1 MGKTR
6 EEDGRLCQ
14 PWEIYLEMSSRRLG
28 TCEYMPKTKGASNNK
43 KAERALLNER
53 VRSTNNTLNMLK
65 SQRDTCIEQL
75 ERVFN
80 EEWMARCKEFI
91 EVGRER
97 QHFKTLKRQKEKFER
112 LLYKK
117 QIREG
122 KHTGMH
128 GVHIGNH
135 SNSTRQNN
143 TCCVHVE
150 RNENNR
156 KQSLPSISCV
166 EDGSR
171 EKESLSSNSHVK
183 DGSREGDRGRENT
196 WVKNLSSIPLTKDQI
211 KALAHSPNYAIF
223 PRSPPV
229 GEYIVAIENA
239 CNQLQ
244 QGKAEELLGEIKA
257 VLKKIHP
264 PKFNITREER
274 KAIKELRRDKTRMI
288 LTADKGVSMV
298 VMDRDDY
305 NQKADALLQQ
315 PAYRPIPNAPTNKY
329 KTKLIA
335 LLKSIKTEDGIN
347 ESTYKRLYPT
357 GAGSPKFYGL
367 PKIHKEGIPLRPI
380 VSSIGA
386 ATYSTSKELSR
397 ILKPLVGKSP
407 HHIQNNQDFMEHL
420 KDIQLG
426 PDEVMVSYDVRALF
440 TSVPIQPALKVI
452 EKLLNE
458 DPDLQKRTLST
469 KQIMDLLEFCLRS
482 TYFTYR
488 GKFYEQVEELP
499 WALPSAQLWLISIL
513 RILK

>member
-1 MGKTR
+1 MAVFANH
-6 EEDGRLCQ
+6 
-14 PWEIYLEMSSRRLG
+14 RRFTLRCLAEG
-28 TCEYMPKTKGASNNK
+28 LVPVSIHLKQNIRTPKGLQIIK

-53 VRSTNNTLNMLK
+53 VRSINNTLNMLK

-91 EVGRER
+91 EVRRER
-97 QHFKTLKRQKEKFER
+97 QHFKTLNRQKEKFER

-117 QIREG
+117 KIREG
-122 KHTGMH
+122 EHTGMH

-143 TCCVHVE
+143 TCHVHVE
-150 RNENNR
+150 RTENNR
-156 KQSLPSISCV
+156 EESLSSISHV

-171 EKESLSSNSHVK
+171 EEESLSGCSHVK

-211 KALAHSPNYAIF
+211 KTLAHSPNYAIV

-244 QGKAEELLGEIKA
+244 QGKAEELRREIKA

-264 PKFNITREER
+264 PKFNITREE
-274 KAIKELRRDKTRMI
+274 KKVIEKLRRDKTRTI
-288 LTADKGVSMV
+288 WTTDKGVSMV

-315 PAYRPIPNAPTNKY
+315 PAYRPIPNDPTNKY

-335 LLKSIKTEDGIN
+335 LLKSIKTECGIN

-357 GAGSPKFYGL
+357 GGGSPKFYG
-367 PKIHKEGIPLRPI
+367 
-380 VSSIGA
+380 
-386 ATYSTSKELSR
+386 
-397 ILKPLVGKSP
+397 
-407 HHIQNNQDFMEHL
+407 
-420 KDIQLG
+420 
-426 PDEVMVSYDVRALF
+426 
-440 TSVPIQPALKVI
+440 
-452 EKLLNE
+452 
-458 DPDLQKRTLST
+458 
-469 KQIMDLLEFCLRS
+469 
-482 TYFTYR
+482 
-488 GKFYEQVEELP
+488 
-499 WALPSAQLWLISIL
+499 
-513 RILK
+513 